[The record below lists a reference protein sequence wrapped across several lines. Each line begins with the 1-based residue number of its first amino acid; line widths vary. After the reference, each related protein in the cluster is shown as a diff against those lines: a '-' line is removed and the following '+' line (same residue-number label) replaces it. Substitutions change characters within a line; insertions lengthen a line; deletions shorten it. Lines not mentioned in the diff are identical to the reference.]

1 MISVQVEKAFCI
13 ILYTLLVASCLQL
26 FAITLA
32 KPLPATEE
40 AAINETAHNCNC
52 NDTNLT
58 MMVDGNF
65 LHKWL
70 KFNAHHSIR
79 HLSEAAGN
87 LAANTNDLQVSI
99 ILPTMQAIN

>member
-1 MISVQVEKAFCI
+1 M
-13 ILYTLLVASCLQL
+13 ILYTLLVASCFQQ
-26 FAITLA
+26 FAITLV

-40 AAINETAHNCNC
+40 SAVNETACDC
-52 NDTNLT
+52 SGTNLA

-79 HLSEAAGN
+79 HL
-87 LAANTNDLQVSI
+87 
-99 ILPTMQAIN
+99 